1 MHDLR
6 LFEMVFYKIMDSNA
20 REVGFIWQQGE
31 PGKHDTWKLLKNP
44 SVL

>member
-6 LFEMVFYKIMDSNA
+6 LFEKVFYKIMDSNA

-31 PGKHDTWKLLKNP
+31 PGKHDT
-44 SVL
+44 